1 MKLVFILSVFML
13 IAANIS
19 AQEILTIE
27 STITGSKEQPKV
39 ITIIPW
45 QRAKKPG
52 YFGDDIKGLDGY
64 RSELIPLRRE
74 NFQRELKYRHDLQP

>member
-1 MKLVFILSVFML
+1 MKFIIAFSVFVLMSMQVL
-13 IAANIS
+13 S
-19 AQEILTIE
+19 QEVLTIE

-52 YFGDDIKGLDGY
+52 YFGDDVKGLDSH
-64 RSELIPLRRE
+64 RSDLMPLRRE
-74 NFQRELKYRHDLQP
+74 NFKREIEYRQKLKQ

>member
-1 MKLVFILSVFML
+1 MKQMLAFSVLILLVSEVF
-13 IAANIS
+13 S
-19 AQEILTIE
+19 QEVLTIE

-52 YFGDDIKGLDGY
+52 YFGDDINGLDSQ
-64 RSELIPLRRE
+64 RSDLMPLRRE
-74 NFQRELKYRHDLQP
+74 NFKRELKYRQKLAH